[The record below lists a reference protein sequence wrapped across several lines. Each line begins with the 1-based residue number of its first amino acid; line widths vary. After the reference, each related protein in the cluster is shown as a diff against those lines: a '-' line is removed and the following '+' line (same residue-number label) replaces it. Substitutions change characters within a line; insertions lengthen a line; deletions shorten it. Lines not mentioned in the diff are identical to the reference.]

1 VPAVPTVYRA
11 SGSDPVPPKT
21 EQRLG
26 NALLV
31 DDEIVVT
38 HRRRVDRIPLTAIE
52 RLEVSGKRV
61 RVFLVKDMDR
71 TLVAPNGTAA
81 HAFASAVAGALT
93 PVKARKRTGAV
104 KSERRASVWTRKRR
118 KLVITLSVVA
128 YLIAGLLLLVAT
140 ADVAGEKNAW
150 VLMGLIMS
158 PIGTAVTVASW
169 FRHWKLVLARR
180 RRGIAVTGEKTGS
193 SYRGRLLVD
202 SYRFTTA
209 DGRTLTGSEPGVRST
224 DGRVEVVYDPQDPK
238 NHHVKVDAW
247 GTAIP
252 YLVSIVFPLMAVSL
266 PAALVYA
273 FVV

>member
-1 VPAVPTVYRA
+1 VPTVYRA
-11 SGSDPVPPKT
+11 SGNDPVPPRT

-71 TLVAPNGTAA
+71 TLAAPNSTAA
-81 HAFASAVAGALT
+81 HAFASAVAAALT
-93 PVKARKRTGAV
+93 PVKARKRAGAV

-128 YLIAGLLLLVAT
+128 YLIAGAVLLVAG
-140 ADVAGEKNAW
+140 ADAAGEKGGW

-158 PIGTAVTVASW
+158 PIGTAVTVAVW
-169 FRHWKLVLARR
+169 FRHWP
-180 RRGIAVTGEKTGS
+180 GGAVAS
-193 SYRGRLLVD
+193 
-202 SYRFTTA
+202 
-209 DGRTLTGSEPGVRST
+209 P
-224 DGRVEVVYDPQDPK
+224 
-238 NHHVKVDAW
+238 
-247 GTAIP
+247 
-252 YLVSIVFPLMAVSL
+252 
-266 PAALVYA
+266 
-273 FVV
+273 